1 MHGVCPVNVATGLD
15 GLPLLTP
22 HDNQLRFRKADFD
35 KIPPD
40 AFGVYGIW
48 FRNRCIYIGEAYAQ
62 PIAIRLAQH
71 WRESH
76 NPELA
81 DWVKAKG
88 AELRVTYI
96 AAVGNHGIHD
106 LERLCIQRFQPMA
119 NRVGKAH

>member
-1 MHGVCPVNVATGLD
+1 MHGVCTVNAASSHEILCV
-15 GLPLLTP
+15 LTP
-22 HDNQLRFRKADFD
+22 HDTPLRFRKADFD
-35 KIPPD
+35 KIPAD

-62 PIAIRLAQH
+62 PSAIRLAQH

-88 AELRVTYI
+88 SELRVTYL
-96 AAVGNHGIHD
+96 ATVGKRGIHE
-106 LERLCIQRFQPMA
+106 LERLCIRRFQPMT